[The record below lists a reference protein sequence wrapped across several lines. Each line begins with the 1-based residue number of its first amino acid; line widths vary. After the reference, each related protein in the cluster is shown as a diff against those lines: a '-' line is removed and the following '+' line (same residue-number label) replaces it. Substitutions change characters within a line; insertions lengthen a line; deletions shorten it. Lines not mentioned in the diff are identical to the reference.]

1 MIPNHL
7 PRSAFLTG
15 AAGALPSRTV
25 AVLEA
30 IKYAI
35 LAGELKPGR
44 SLVETDLATVL
55 GVSKTPVREA
65 LKTLAG
71 AGLVT
76 MHPYKGAVVR
86 VVDDEQARHIYDL
99 RLLLEP
105 EALGRAVTAG
115 YGWTKAHD
123 ALDRADASAN
133 QAERS
138 LANRDFHHE
147 LYAGCGNPLLVRMLD
162 DLRDQTAL
170 VSAAAWRHDP
180 TFPPFTP
187 SWQYEAAEHRSVLNA
202 VQDGDA
208 QRAAILL
215 QAHIAS
221 FIQRNFPAATAEPHP
236 RMGLGEGKGLG
247 PGEER
252 GLVPGEERGLV
263 PGEETENH
271 A

>member
-1 MIPNHL
+1 MIPDSP

-30 IKYAI
+30 IKHAI
-35 LAGELKPGR
+35 LVGELKPGR
-44 SLVETDLATVL
+44 PLVETDLAAVL

-86 VVDDEQARHIYDL
+86 TVDDDQARHIYDV

-105 EALGRAVTAG
+105 EALRRAVIADFD
-115 YGWTKAHD
+115 WQQAHG
-123 ALDRADASAN
+123 ALDRADACAD

-138 LANRDFHHE
+138 LANRDFHHD

-180 TFPPFTP
+180 AFPPLVP
-187 SWQYEAAEHRSVLNA
+187 SWEREAAEHRGIVNA
-202 VQDGDA
+202 AQDGEAD
-208 QRAAILL
+208 RAAQLL
-215 QAHIAS
+215 KTHITS
-221 FIQRNFPAATAEPHP
+221 FVQRNFPATPKAPYE
-236 RMGLGEGKGLG
+236 
-247 PGEER
+247 
-252 GLVPGEERGLV
+252 
-263 PGEETENH
+263 ENH
-271 A
+271 R

>member
-1 MIPNHL
+1 MIPDSP

-30 IKYAI
+30 IKHAI
-35 LAGELKPGR
+35 LVGELKSGR
-44 SLVETDLATVL
+44 PLVETDLAAVL
-55 GVSKTPVREA
+55 WRLQDPGARGA
-65 LKTLAG
+65 QDAG
-71 AGLVT
+71 RRGPVT

-86 VVDDEQARHIYDL
+86 TLDGEQARHIYDL

-105 EALGRAVTAG
+105 EALGRAVTAR
-115 YGWTKAHD
+115 YDWTNAHH
-123 ALDRADASAN
+123 ALDRADASAD

-180 TFPPFTP
+180 RSRPWSPAGSTRPPNT
-187 SWQYEAAEHRSVLNA
+187 AAS
-202 VQDGDA
+202 
-208 QRAAILL
+208 
-215 QAHIAS
+215 
-221 FIQRNFPAATAEPHP
+221 
-236 RMGLGEGKGLG
+236 
-247 PGEER
+247 
-252 GLVPGEERGLV
+252 
-263 PGEETENH
+263 
-271 A
+271 

>member
-1 MIPNHL
+1 MIPDSP

-30 IKYAI
+30 IKHAI

-44 SLVETDLATVL
+44 PLVETDLAAVL

-86 VVDDEQARHIYDL
+86 TVDDDQARQIYDL

-105 EALGRAVTAG
+105 EALRRAVSAD
-115 YGWTKAHD
+115 YGWQQAHG
-123 ALDRADASAN
+123 ALDRADACAD

-180 TFPPFTP
+180 AFPPLVP
-187 SWQYEAAEHRSVLNA
+187 SWEHEAAEHRSILNA
-202 VQDGDA
+202 AQDGQAD
-208 QRAAILL
+208 RAAQLL
-215 QAHIAS
+215 KTHITS
-221 FIQRNFPAATAEPHP
+221 FVQRNFPAATAEPHQ
-236 RMGLGEGKGLG
+236 
-247 PGEER
+247 ER
-252 GLVPGEERGLV
+252 YG
-263 PGEETENH
+263 
-271 A
+271 

>member
-1 MIPNHL
+1 MIPDSP

-30 IKYAI
+30 IKHAI
-35 LAGELKPGR
+35 LVGELKPGR
-44 SLVETDLATVL
+44 PLVETDLAAVL

-86 VVDDEQARHIYDL
+86 IVADDQARHIYDV

-105 EALGRAVTAG
+105 EALRRAVIADVD
-115 YGWTKAHD
+115 WQQAHG
-123 ALDRADASAN
+123 ALDRADACAD

-180 TFPPFTP
+180 AFPPLIP
-187 SWQYEAAEHRSVLNA
+187 SWEHEAAEHRGIVNA
-202 VQDGDA
+202 A
-208 QRAAILL
+208 QNGEADRAAQLL
-215 QAHIAS
+215 KTHITS
-221 FIQRNFPAATAEPHP
+221 FVQRNFPAPPAEPHL
-236 RMGLGEGKGLG
+236 RVGLGE
-247 PGEER
+247 EM
-252 GLVPGEERGLV
+252 
-263 PGEETENH
+263 ENYG
-271 A
+271 

>member
-1 MIPNHL
+1 MIPDS
-7 PRSAFLTG
+7 PPPSMRAAQAQSARSAFLTG

-30 IKYAI
+30 IKHAI
-35 LAGELKPGR
+35 LTGELTPGR
-44 SLVETDLATVL
+44 ALVETDLAAVL

-76 MHPYKGAVVR
+76 THPYRGAVVR
-86 VVDDEQARHIYDL
+86 MIDGEQARHIYDL

-105 EALGRAVTAG
+105 EALRRAVTEG
-115 YGWTKAHD
+115 HEWRNAHQ
-123 ALDRADASAN
+123 ALARADQAPD

-170 VSAAAWRHDP
+170 VSAAAWRHEPKSP
-180 TFPPFTP
+180 TVQLVP
-187 SWQYEAAEHRSVLNA
+187 SWEREAAEHRSVLNA
-202 VQDGDA
+202 AQDRDA
-208 QRAAILL
+208 DRAAWLL
-215 QAHIAS
+215 EAHINA
-221 FIQRNFPAATAEPHP
+221 FVQRNFPAAPPQPHQPPQQHQPPQSHQP
-236 RMGLGEGKGLG
+236 RQSHQ
-247 PGEER
+247 
-252 GLVPGEERGLV
+252 
-263 PGEETENH
+263 ENH
-271 A
+271 E